1 MKKIKQ
7 LVILLMAILIMP
19 LMAVAAMPAIPLLVY
34 GDVVIDGSYAPIGT
48 IITVENNGAEIINFA
63 ISDEGTYF
71 IEVAAENV
79 GDVLTYK
86 VDSITAVQKECADP
100 ANVPSD
106 NIDLLITTEDTTPDT
121 TTTTGGNTSGGG
133 GGGGGGDSTPPTNT
147 SITINSNNET
157 TATAEVVLTLSAS
170 GASQMMIADNS
181 DFAGAVWENY
191 AVEKNWVLTGEN
203 GKKTVY
209 AKFKDTAG
217 NISNPVQ
224 DLIILSVG
232 ADQTAIPAIPKV
244 IVLGAETDYRAV
256 QLEKILNEAGYVWIG
271 DAGVV
276 SANMSIN
283 RKPEEEVNGYNK
295 YTVSLIKGVDG
306 LEQSNIYAITNFIVY
321 GTPTTK
327 ILGAGER
334 AGVLNSYKSA
344 FGKLPTTE
352 SEWQDAIKI
361 ANGRW
366 PNERSE
372 AAETKAKQEFKKVYL
387 REPDMDN
394 PNDNA
399 AVTVIAYGLRPDNR
413 NLDSERAGILTF
425 KHIYGHNPVSATDW
439 DVVRAIAYSGAV
451 R

>member
-1 MKKIKQ
+1 MQKIKQ
-7 LVILLMAILIMP
+7 LIIITAMFALILPTAILAESPPMSLMP
-19 LMAVAAMPAIPLLVY
+19 PIIVYGTVTIDDDIASNGTVLVVGVSANIGSDGKYSISVPFENSGKELIYKVNGIIAVATPKIANSPS
-34 GDVVIDGSYAPIGT
+34 GKID
-48 IITVENNGAEIINFA
+48 
-63 ISDEGTYF
+63 
-71 IEVAAENV
+71 
-79 GDVLTYK
+79 L
-86 VDSITAVQKECADP
+86 SITTPTQTP
-100 ANVPSD
+100 
-106 NIDLLITTEDTTPDT
+106 ITTTPN
-121 TTTTGGNTSGGG
+121 TGSTSTGNTSGG
-133 GGGGGGDSTPPTNT
+133 SSSSNTNPP
-147 SITINSNNET
+147 SPP
-157 TATAEVVLTLSAS
+157 
-170 GASQMMIADNS
+170 
-181 DFAGAVWENY
+181 
-191 AVEKNWVLTGEN
+191 AVEE
-203 GKKTVY
+203 Y
-209 AKFKDTAG
+209 EE
-217 NISNPVQ
+217 
-224 DLIILSVG
+224 DLLPEPEVILEEEYEEEV
-232 ADQTAIPAIPKV
+232 T
-244 IVLGAETDYRAV
+244 VLGAETDYRAV
-256 QLEKILNEAGYVWIG
+256 QLEKIINEAGYVWIG
-271 DAGVV
+271 DAGVI

-295 YTVSLIKGVDG
+295 YTASLIKGLDG

-321 GTPTTK
+321 GTPTTE

-352 SEWQDAIKI
+352 SEWRDAIKI

-387 REPDMDN
+387 RDPDMDN

>member
-1 MKKIKQ
+1 MQKIKQ
-7 LVILLMAILIMP
+7 LIIITAMFALILPTAILAESPPMSLMP
-19 LMAVAAMPAIPLLVY
+19 PIIVYGTVTIDDDIASNGTVLVVGVSANIGSDGKYSISVPFENSGKELIYKVNGIIAVATPKIANSPS
-34 GDVVIDGSYAPIGT
+34 GKID
-48 IITVENNGAEIINFA
+48 
-63 ISDEGTYF
+63 
-71 IEVAAENV
+71 
-79 GDVLTYK
+79 L
-86 VDSITAVQKECADP
+86 SITTPTQTP
-100 ANVPSD
+100 
-106 NIDLLITTEDTTPDT
+106 ITTTPN
-121 TTTTGGNTSGGG
+121 TGSTSTGNTSGG
-133 GGGGGGDSTPPTNT
+133 SSSSNTNPP
-147 SITINSNNET
+147 SPP
-157 TATAEVVLTLSAS
+157 
-170 GASQMMIADNS
+170 
-181 DFAGAVWENY
+181 
-191 AVEKNWVLTGEN
+191 AVEE
-203 GKKTVY
+203 Y
-209 AKFKDTAG
+209 EE
-217 NISNPVQ
+217 
-224 DLIILSVG
+224 DLLPEPEVILEEEYEEE
-232 ADQTAIPAIPKV
+232 V
-244 IVLGAETDYRAV
+244 IVLGVETDYRAV
-256 QLEKILNEAGYVWIG
+256 QLEKILNEAGYVWTG
-271 DAGVV
+271 GAGVI

-295 YTVSLIKGVDG
+295 YTASLIKGLDG

-321 GTPTTK
+321 GTPTTE